1 MPYFYIFKFPNR
13 TRPRKKCPF
22 GAFDKVETNVP
33 DFFGVENG
41 RL

>member
-1 MPYFYIFKFPNR
+1 MFTFSSFQTEPGPEKSAL
-13 TRPRKKCPF
+13 F